1 MLNQNILKQIIRFIT
16 VQSTLTVI
24 TILYFDNF
32 LIGDYVDG
40 YELIIYNLIEDRD
53 RFYPIIPNSLMKI
66 DIFLA
71 LFIFVFLIILYST
84 KFYTYV
90 NELSF
95 SSKNK
100 SFDEFLSI
108 YLLWTSSLF
117 VFMMV
122 FRFDAVSRFYLIL
135 FTFIVP
141 AVLVLLRNS
150 ERLSSLL
157 GRSPVNENYI
167 SFNLDQ
173 DSIFKQLRI
182 ISLRN
187 SVGNYVVDTSSEF
200 EKMIDLINSQNKKGN
215 VNLVVINLK
224 DEKEINENLL
234 NFLINL
240 NKKVLLISKENIEF
254 KRIFIKRTEEIS
266 NYVLNY
272 FNNDIQYG
280 AKYILKRGM
289 DISLS
294 IIGVIL
300 TFPLFILIS
309 MYIIFI
315 DGMPFLIK
323 QERIGLHGKNFYMY
337 KFRTMQ
343 KDAHLKRKDL
353 SDLNQRDDILF
364 KIEDDPRLLK
374 GSTFFRKFSLDEI
387 PQFFNVIKGEMSLV
401 GPRPLFKED
410 TEKYDVNYMR
420 RLNVLPGITG
430 LLQITDRN
438 APEFQT
444 WYKYD
449 IEYIENWSLG
459 LDLKIIFKTPF
470 SLIKNKNTKG
480 V

>member
-1 MLNQNILKQIIRFIT
+1 MRINEIVKYSFRFFILQILLT
-16 VQSTLTVI
+16 LLTVF
-24 TILYFDNF
+24 YFDNF
-32 LIGDYVDG
+32 LIGDYTDG

-95 SSKNK
+95 LSNNK
-100 SFDEFLSI
+100 SYDEFFSI

-117 VFMMV
+117 VFMMI

-141 AVLVLLRNS
+141 AILVSLRNS
-150 ERLSSLL
+150 ETLSSLL
-157 GRSPVNENYI
+157 GRSPVKENYI

-187 SVGNYVVDTSSEF
+187 SVGNNKININKDH
-200 EKMIDLINSQNKKGN
+200 EKVIDIINNQNKRGN
-215 VNLVVINLK
+215 INLVVLNLNE
-224 DEKEINENLL
+224 EKVVNEKLL

-254 KRIFIKRTEEIS
+254 KRIFIKRTEELS
-266 NYVLNY
+266 DYVLNY

-289 DISLS
+289 DIFLS
-294 IIGVIL
+294 SVGIII
-300 TFPLFILIS
+300 TFPFFILIAL
-309 MYIIFI
+309 YIIFI
-315 DGMPFLIK
+315 DGKPFLIK
-323 QERIGLHGKNFYMY
+323 QERIGLHGKKFLMY

-343 KDAHLKRKDL
+343 KDAHIKRNDL
-353 SDLNQRDDILF
+353 SNLNQRDDILF

-374 GSTFFRKFSLDEI
+374 GSAFLRKFSLDEI
-387 PQFFNVIKGEMSLV
+387 PQFVNVIKGEMSLV
-401 GPRPLFKED
+401 GPRPLFEED
-410 TEKYDVNYMR
+410 TSKYDVNYMR

-430 LLQITDRN
+430 LLQIKDRN
-438 APEFQT
+438 APSFET

-449 IEYIENWSLG
+449 IEYIDNWSLSF
-459 LDLKIIFKTPF
+459 DLKILLKTPL
-470 SLIKNKNTKG
+470 SLFRSNNNKG
-480 V
+480 L

>member
-1 MLNQNILKQIIRFIT
+1 MKLNDITRYFSRFLILQII
-16 VQSTLTVI
+16 LTSL
-24 TILYFDNF
+24 TIFYFDNF

-40 YELIIYNLIEDRD
+40 YELIIYNLVEDRD

-84 KFYTYV
+84 RFYTYV

-100 SFDEFLSI
+100 SYDEFLSI

-215 VNLVVINLK
+215 VK
-224 DEKEINENLL
+224 H
-234 NFLINL
+234 
-240 NKKVLLISKENIEF
+240 
-254 KRIFIKRTEEIS
+254 
-266 NYVLNY
+266 
-272 FNNDIQYG
+272 
-280 AKYILKRGM
+280 GM
-289 DISLS
+289 
-294 IIGVIL
+294 
-300 TFPLFILIS
+300 
-309 MYIIFI
+309 
-315 DGMPFLIK
+315 K
-323 QERIGLHGKNFYMY
+323 
-337 KFRTMQ
+337 
-343 KDAHLKRKDL
+343 
-353 SDLNQRDDILF
+353 
-364 KIEDDPRLLK
+364 
-374 GSTFFRKFSLDEI
+374 
-387 PQFFNVIKGEMSLV
+387 
-401 GPRPLFKED
+401 
-410 TEKYDVNYMR
+410 
-420 RLNVLPGITG
+420 
-430 LLQITDRN
+430 
-438 APEFQT
+438 
-444 WYKYD
+444 
-449 IEYIENWSLG
+449 
-459 LDLKIIFKTPF
+459 
-470 SLIKNKNTKG
+470 
-480 V
+480 